1 MKKTQRTP
9 KPIRQ
14 KNLRDPEATRE
25 ALMQAGSELFAAR
38 GFDGVPV
45 EAIAERAGANKAMI
59 NYHFGGKRGLYK
71 AIVVE
76 TFREIGT
83 AVRAIAEAA
92 GTPPEQIGAFID
104 FVLEL
109 GTTRRLAFPALFLRE
124 ALSADAP
131 DPDVLPVVGGV
142 VQAITGLIAKGVQ
155 DGSFRPMEPLLAYF
169 TLISPIALFLATEP
183 LRRRAF
189 EDGLIPFAPP
199 SSKDFAAHVK
209 QTLLR
214 GMSHDKEKS

>member
-1 MKKTQRTP
+1 MNKTVSAD
-9 KPIRQ
+9 KPLRQ
-14 KNLRDPEATRE
+14 KNLRDPDATRE

-71 AIVVE
+71 AIVIE
-76 TFREIGT
+76 TFQELGT
-83 AVRAIAEAA
+83 AVRAIAQGP
-92 GTPPEQIGAFID
+92 GTPPEQIGRFID

-109 GTTRRLAFPALFLRE
+109 GTTRRLAFPALLLRE
-124 ALSADAP
+124 ALSAEVP

-142 VQAITGLIAKGVQ
+142 VQALTGLIAKGSQ
-155 DGSFRPMEPLLAYF
+155 DGSFRPMDPLLAYF
-169 TLISPIALFLATEP
+169 TLVSPIALFLATEP
-183 LRRRAF
+183 LRRRAY

-199 SSKDFAAHVK
+199 SPKDFAMHVK
-209 QTLLR
+209 ETLLR
-214 GMSHDKEKS
+214 GMRSDKEMS

>member
-1 MKKTQRTP
+1 
-9 KPIRQ
+9 
-14 KNLRDPEATRE
+14 
-25 ALMQAGSELFAAR
+25 MQAGSELFAAR

-71 AIVVE
+71 AIVIE
-76 TFREIGT
+76 SFQELGT
-83 AVRAIAEAA
+83 AVRAIVQGP
-92 GTPPEQIGAFID
+92 GTPPQQIGQFVD

-124 ALSADAP
+124 ALSAEAP

-142 VQAITGLIAKGVQ
+142 VQAITGIIAKGIQ
-155 DGSFRPMEPLLAYF
+155 DGSFRPMDPLLAYF
-169 TLISPIALFLATEP
+169 TLISPIALFLATAP
-183 LRRRAF
+183 LRRRAY

-199 SSKDFAAHVK
+199 SPKDFATHVK
-209 QTLLR
+209 ETLLR
-214 GMSHDKEKS
+214 GMRSDKERS

>member
-1 MKKTQRTP
+1 MPKTPATA
-9 KPIRQ
+9 KPLRK

-25 ALMQAGSELFAAR
+25 ALLQAASELFAAR

-45 EAIAERAGANKAMI
+45 EAIADRAGANKAMI

-76 TFREIGT
+76 TFREIGA
-83 AVRAIAEAA
+83 AVRAIAQGP
-92 GTPPEQIGAFID
+92 GTAPEQIGLFID

-124 ALSADAP
+124 ALSAEAP
-131 DPDVLPVVGGV
+131 DPDVLPAVGAV
-142 VQAITGLIAKGVQ
+142 VQAITGLIGQGVA
-155 DGSFRPMEPLLAYF
+155 DGAFRPMDPLLAYF
-169 TLISPIALFLATEP
+169 TLISPMALFLATEP
-183 LRRRAF
+183 LRRRAY

-199 SSKDFAAHVK
+199 SSQDFAAHVK

-214 GMSHDKEKS
+214 GMSHDKERS